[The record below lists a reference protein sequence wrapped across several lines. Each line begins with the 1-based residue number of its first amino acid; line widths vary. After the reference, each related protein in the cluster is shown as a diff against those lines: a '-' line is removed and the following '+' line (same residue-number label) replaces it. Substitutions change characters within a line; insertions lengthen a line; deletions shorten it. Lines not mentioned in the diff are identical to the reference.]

1 VALTPAALAERARA
15 GGRIGIDT
23 EFMAEGRYQALLCLV
38 QVAVPVGD
46 SPNGDEVEVAVL
58 DPLDG
63 TGFDHEPL
71 AEVVA
76 DPDIEVVMHAGR
88 QDVAILR
95 RAWSTDVNNIFDT
108 QIAAG
113 FGGLR
118 AQMGYGDMLNDVLG
132 IKVPKSASFTRW
144 DKRPLTQ
151 EQVDY
156 ARSDVEHLLQ
166 LATALEERLESQG
179 RLEWAREECRF
190 LEGVSDERDPDEVWR
205 RLPKVNQLSPKQRA
219 VARALGA
226 WRERT
231 ARSEDR
237 PVGQVMADQALVEV
251 ARRRPADARA
261 LEQIRGIP
269 QHIARR
275 RAADVIEA
283 VEHGM
288 EGDPIAGEDGR
299 RTMTDKRDAPL
310 IALCEALVRAR
321 SLEAE
326 MAYELIASRADLTEI
341 VVAQREQRDTP
352 REVRTLTGWRQD
364 LVGAE
369 LLELLDGHHALA
381 VDENGRLSVRP
392 AG

>member
-1 VALTPAALAERARA
+1 VPSPAALAERARA

-38 QVAVPVGD
+38 QVAVPTGEGD
-46 SPNGDEVEVAVL
+46 QVEVAIL
-58 DPLDG
+58 DPLE
-63 TGFDHEPL
+63 GFDHDPL
-71 AEVVA
+71 ADVLA
-76 DPDIEVVMHAGR
+76 DPAIEVVMHAGR

-95 RAWSTDVNNIFDT
+95 RAWSTEVTNIFDT

-118 AQMGYGDMLNDVLG
+118 AQMGYGDMLRDVLG
-132 IKVPKSASFTRW
+132 INVPKTASFTRW
-144 DKRPLTQ
+144 DKRPLTK

-166 LATALEERLESQG
+166 LATALEERLDGQG
-179 RLEWAREECRF
+179 RLGWAREECRF
-190 LEGVSDERDPDEVWR
+190 LETVSDVRDPEETWR
-205 RLPKVNQLSPKQRA
+205 RLPKVNQLSPRQRA
-219 VARALGA
+219 VARELAA

-231 ARSEDR
+231 AQAEDR
-237 PVGQVMADQALVEV
+237 PVGQVLADQALVEV
-251 ARRRPADARA
+251 ARRRPADTRA

-275 RAADVIEA
+275 RARDVIEA
-283 VEHGM
+283 VERGQ
-288 EGDPIAGEDGR
+288 DAAPIPGEDGR
-299 RTMTDKRDAPL
+299 RSITDKRDAPL
-310 IALCEALVRAR
+310 IALSEALVRAR

-326 MAYELIASRADLTEI
+326 LAYELIASRADLSEI
-341 VVAQREQRDTP
+341 VVAQRENRDPP
-352 REVRTLTGWRQD
+352 REVRTLTGWRRD

-381 VDENGRLSVRP
+381 IDQRGRLSVRP

>member
-1 VALTPAALAERARA
+1 VDLSPAALAERARA

-38 QVAVPVGD
+38 QVAVPTGD
-46 SPNGDEVEVAVL
+46 GDDVEVAVL

-63 TGFDHEPL
+63 AGFDHEPL
-71 AEVVA
+71 AQVLA
-76 DPDIEVVMHAGR
+76 DPAIEVVMHAGR

-95 RAWSTDVNNIFDT
+95 RAWQTDVTNIFDT

-118 AQMGYGDMLNDVLG
+118 AQMGYGDMLHDVLG
-132 IKVPKSASFTRW
+132 IRVPKTASFTRW
-144 DKRPLTQ
+144 DKRPLTA
-151 EQVDY
+151 EQVEY

-166 LATALEERLESQG
+166 LATALEERLKGQG
-179 RLEWAREECRF
+179 RLGWAREECRF
-190 LEGVSDERDPDEVWR
+190 LENVSDERDPDEAWR
-205 RLPKVNQLSPKQRA
+205 RLPKVNQLSPRQRA
-219 VARALGA
+219 VGRALAA

-231 ARSEDR
+231 ARQEDR
-237 PVGQVMADQALVEV
+237 PVGQVLADQALVEV
-251 ARRRPADARA
+251 ARRRPADSRA

-275 RAADVIEA
+275 RARDLIDIVEEA
-283 VEHGM
+283 QTA
-288 EGDPIAGEDGR
+288 DPIPGDNGR
-299 RTMTDKRDAPL
+299 RPMTDKRDSPL

-326 MAYELIASRADLTEI
+326 LAYELIASRADLTEI
-341 VVAQREQRDTP
+341 VVAQREERETP
-352 REVRTLTGWRQD
+352 NEVRTLTGWRRD

-381 VDENGRLSVRP
+381 IDEGGRLSVRP

>member
-1 VALTPAALAERARA
+1 VDLPPAALAERARA

-38 QVAVPVGD
+38 QVAVPTGEGD
-46 SPNGDEVEVAVL
+46 AVEVAVL

-71 AEVVA
+71 AQVLA
-76 DPDIEVVMHAGR
+76 DPAIEVVMHAGR
-88 QDVAILR
+88 QDVAILK
-95 RAWSTDVNNIFDT
+95 RAWRTEVNNIFDT

-118 AQMGYGDMLNDVLG
+118 AQMGYGDMLHDVLD
-132 IKVPKSASFTRW
+132 IRVPKTASFTRW
-144 DKRPLTQ
+144 DKRPLTN
-151 EQVDY
+151 EQVEY

-166 LATALEERLESQG
+166 LATALEERLDSQG

-190 LEGVSDERDPDEVWR
+190 LEEVSDERDPDEAWR
-205 RLPKVNQLSPKQRA
+205 RLPKVNQLSSKQRA

-226 WRERT
+226 WREHT
-231 ARSEDR
+231 AREEDR
-237 PVGQVMADQALVEV
+237 PVGQVLADQALVEV

-275 RAADVIEA
+275 RARELIEV
-283 VEHGM
+283 VEQSQNA
-288 EGDPIAGEDGR
+288 EPIPGDNGR
-299 RTMTDKRDAPL
+299 RTITDKRDAPL

-326 MAYELIASRADLTEI
+326 LAYELIASRADLTEI
-341 VVAQREQRDTP
+341 VVAQREERETP
-352 REVRTLTGWRQD
+352 HEVRTLTGWRRD

-381 VDENGRLSVRP
+381 IDESGRLSVRP

>member
-1 VALTPAALAERARA
+1 VDLSPSALAERARA

-38 QVAVPVGD
+38 QVAVPTGD
-46 SPNGDEVEVAVL
+46 GDDVEVAVL
-58 DPLDG
+58 DPLADG
-63 TGFDHEPL
+63 GFDHEPL
-71 AEVVA
+71 AQMLA
-76 DPDIEVVMHAGR
+76 DPAIEVVMHAGR

-95 RAWSTDVNNIFDT
+95 RAWRTDVTNIFDT

-118 AQMGYGDMLNDVLG
+118 AQMGYGDMLHDVLG
-132 IKVPKSASFTRW
+132 IRVPKTASFTRW
-144 DKRPLTQ
+144 DKRPLTK

-166 LATALEERLESQG
+166 LATALEERLEAQG
-179 RLEWAREECRF
+179 RLGWAREECRF
-190 LEGVSDERDPDEVWR
+190 LEDVSDERDPDEVWR
-205 RLPKVNQLSPKQRA
+205 RLPKVNQLSPRQRA
-219 VARALGA
+219 VARAIGA

-231 ARSEDR
+231 ARQEDR
-237 PVGQVMADQALVEV
+237 PVGQVLADQALVEV
-251 ARRRPADARA
+251 ARRRPADTRA
-261 LEQIRGIP
+261 LEQI
-269 QHIARR
+269 HT
-275 RAADVIEA
+275 
-283 VEHGM
+283 VEQAQNA
-288 EGDPIAGEDGR
+288 DPIPGENGR
-299 RTMTDKRDAPL
+299 RTITDKRDAPL

-326 MAYELIASRADLTEI
+326 LAYELIASRADLTEI
-341 VVAQREQRDTP
+341 VVAQREERETP
-352 REVRTLTGWRQD
+352 NGVRTLTGWRRD

-381 VDENGRLSVRP
+381 VDETGRLSVRP

>member
-1 VALTPAALAERARA
+1 VDLSPAALAERARA

-38 QVAVPVGD
+38 QVAVPTGQ
-46 SPNGDEVEVAVL
+46 GDEVEVAVL

-71 AEVVA
+71 AQVLA
-76 DPDIEVVMHAGR
+76 DPEIEVVMHAGR

-95 RAWSTDVNNIFDT
+95 RAWRTDVNNIFDT

-132 IKVPKSASFTRW
+132 IRVPKTASFTRW
-144 DKRPLTQ
+144 DKRPLTK
-151 EQVDY
+151 EQVEY

-166 LATALEERLESQG
+166 LATALEERLDSQG

-190 LEGVSDERDPDEVWR
+190 LEEVSDERDPDEAWR
-205 RLPKVNQLSPKQRA
+205 RLPKVNQLSSKQRA
-219 VARALGA
+219 LARALGA

-231 ARSEDR
+231 AREEDR
-237 PVGQVMADQALVEV
+237 PVGQVLADQALVEV

-275 RAADVIEA
+275 RARDLIEV
-283 VEHGM
+283 VEQAQNA
-288 EGDPIAGEDGR
+288 EPIPGDNGR
-299 RTMTDKRDAPL
+299 RTITDKRDAPL

-326 MAYELIASRADLTEI
+326 LAYELIASRADLTEI
-341 VVAQREQRDTP
+341 VVAQREQRETP
-352 REVRTLTGWRQD
+352 SEVRTLTGWRRD

-381 VDENGRLSVRP
+381 IDEGGRLSVRP

>member
-1 VALTPAALAERARA
+1 VADASPAALAERARA

-38 QVAVPVGD
+38 QVAVPTGV
-46 SPNGDEVEVAVL
+46 GDEVDVAVL

-63 TGFDHEPL
+63 VGFDHGPL
-71 AEVVA
+71 AEVLA

-95 RAWSTDVNNIFDT
+95 RAWDTDVVNIFDT

-118 AQMGYGDMLNDVLG
+118 AQMGYGDMLGDVLG
-132 IKVPKSASFTRW
+132 IRVPKTASFTRW
-144 DKRPLTQ
+144 DKRPLTT
-151 EQVDY
+151 EQVEY

-166 LATALEERLESQG
+166 LATALEARLESQG
-179 RLEWAREECRF
+179 RLDWAREECRF
-190 LEGVSDERDPDEVWR
+190 LEGVSDIRDPAEVWR
-205 RLPKVNQLSPKQRA
+205 RLPKVNQLSARQRA
-219 VARALGA
+219 VARELGA

-231 ARSEDR
+231 AQTEDR
-237 PVGQVMADQALVEV
+237 PVGQVLADQALIEV
-251 ARRRPADARA
+251 ARRRPADAKA

-275 RAADVIEA
+275 RARELLEVVEEA
-283 VEHGM
+283 QDA
-288 EGDPIAGEDGR
+288 DPIPSEDGR
-299 RTMTDKRDAPL
+299 RTMTDKRVAPV

-326 MAYELIASRADLTEI
+326 LAYELIASRADLTEI

-352 REVRTLTGWRQD
+352 HEVRTLTGWRHD

-381 VDENGRLSVRP
+381 IDERGKLSVRP

>member
-1 VALTPAALAERARA
+1 MDLPPAALAERARA

-38 QVAVPVGD
+38 QVAVPTGEGD
-46 SPNGDEVEVAVL
+46 AVEVAVL

-71 AEVVA
+71 AQVLA
-76 DPDIEVVMHAGR
+76 DPEIEVIMHAGR
-88 QDVAILR
+88 QDVAILK
-95 RAWSTDVNNIFDT
+95 RAWRTDVNNIFDT

-118 AQMGYGDMLNDVLG
+118 AQMGYGDMLHDVLG
-132 IKVPKSASFTRW
+132 IRVPKTASFTRW
-144 DKRPLTQ
+144 DKRPLTN
-151 EQVDY
+151 EQVEY

-166 LATALEERLESQG
+166 LATALEERLDSQG

-190 LEGVSDERDPDEVWR
+190 LEEVSDERDPEEAWR
-205 RLPKVNQLSPKQRA
+205 RLPKVNQLSSKQRA

-226 WRERT
+226 WREHT
-231 ARSEDR
+231 AREEDR
-237 PVGQVMADQALVEV
+237 PVGQVLADQALVEV

-275 RAADVIEA
+275 RARDLIDV
-283 VEHGM
+283 VEQAQNA
-288 EGDPIAGEDGR
+288 EPIPGDNGR

-326 MAYELIASRADLTEI
+326 LAYELIASRADLTEI
-341 VVAQREQRDTP
+341 VVAQREERETP
-352 REVRTLTGWRQD
+352 HEVRTLTGWRRD

-369 LLELLDGHHALA
+369 LLELLDGHHAIA
-381 VDENGRLSVRP
+381 IDEDGRLRVRP
-392 AG
+392 VG

>member
-1 VALTPAALAERARA
+1 VATPAALAERARA
-15 GGRIGIDT
+15 GGRLGIDT

-38 QVAVPVGD
+38 QVAVPTG
-46 SPNGDEVEVAVL
+46 NGDAVEVEVL

-63 TGFDHEPL
+63 QGFDSDPL
-71 AEVVA
+71 ADVLA
-76 DPDIEVVMHAGR
+76 DPDIEIVMHAGR

-95 RAWSTDVNNIFDT
+95 RVWRTEINNIFDT

-118 AQMGYGDMLNDVLG
+118 AQMGYGDMLRDVLD
-132 IKVPKSASFTRW
+132 IQVPKTASFTRW
-144 DKRPLTQ
+144 DKRPLTR
-151 EQVDY
+151 EQVEY
-156 ARSDVEHLLQ
+156 ARGDVEHLLQ
-166 LATALEERLESQG
+166 LATALQERLDGQG

-190 LEGVSDERDPDEVWR
+190 LEEISDERDPDEVWR
-205 RLPKVNQLSPKQRA
+205 RLPKVNQLSAHQRA
-219 VARALGA
+219 VARELGA

-237 PVGQVMADQALVEV
+237 PVGQVLADQALVEV
-251 ARRRPADARA
+251 ARRRPADTRA

-275 RAADVIEA
+275 RARELIEVVEQSADAE
-283 VEHGM
+283 
-288 EGDPIAGEDGR
+288 PIASENGR

-321 SLEAE
+321 SLEE
-326 MAYELIASRADLTEI
+326 KMAYELIASRADLTEI
-341 VVAQREQRDTP
+341 VVARREKRDTP
-352 REVRTLTGWRQD
+352 REVRTLTGWRRD

-381 VDENGRLSVRP
+381 VDERGRLSVRP
-392 AG
+392 AD

>member
-1 VALTPAALAERARA
+1 VDLSPAALAERARV

-38 QVAVPVGD
+38 QVAVPTGEGD
-46 SPNGDEVEVAVL
+46 AVEVAVL

-71 AEVVA
+71 AQVLA
-76 DPDIEVVMHAGR
+76 DPAIEVVMHAGR

-95 RAWSTDVNNIFDT
+95 RAWQTEVTNIFDT

-118 AQMGYGDMLNDVLG
+118 AQMGYGDMLHDVLG
-132 IKVPKSASFTRW
+132 IRVPKTASFTRW
-144 DKRPLTQ
+144 DKRPLTA
-151 EQVDY
+151 EQVEY

-166 LATALEERLESQG
+166 LATALEERLTGQG
-179 RLEWAREECRF
+179 RLGWAREECRF
-190 LEGVSDERDPDEVWR
+190 LESVSDERDPDEAWR
-205 RLPKVNQLSPKQRA
+205 RLPKVNQLSSRQRA
-219 VARALGA
+219 VARALAA

-231 ARSEDR
+231 ARQEDR
-237 PVGQVMADQALVEV
+237 PVGQVLADQALVEV
-251 ARRRPADARA
+251 ARRRPADTRA

-275 RAADVIEA
+275 RARDLIDTVDQAQTA
-283 VEHGM
+283 
-288 EGDPIAGEDGR
+288 DPIPGDNGR
-299 RTMTDKRDAPL
+299 RAMTDKRDSPL

-326 MAYELIASRADLTEI
+326 LAYELIASRADLTEI
-341 VVAQREQRDTP
+341 VVAQREERETP
-352 REVRTLTGWRQD
+352 NDVRTLTGWRRD

-381 VDENGRLSVRP
+381 IDQGGRLSVRP

>member
-1 VALTPAALAERARA
+1 VADPAALAERARE
-15 GGRIGIDT
+15 GGRLGIDT

-46 SPNGDEVEVAVL
+46 GSDEVEVAVL

-63 TGFDHEPL
+63 PGFDPVPL
-71 AEVVA
+71 AEVLA
-76 DPDIEVVMHAGR
+76 DPAIEIVMHAGR

-95 RAWSTDVNNIFDT
+95 RVWRTGITNIFDT

-118 AQMGYGDMLNDVLG
+118 AQMGYGDMLYDVLG
-132 IKVPKSASFTRW
+132 IRVPKTASFTRW
-144 DKRPLTQ
+144 DKRPLTR
-151 EQVDY
+151 EQIEY

-166 LATALEERLESQG
+166 LATALEERLDGQG
-179 RLEWAREECRF
+179 RLRWAREECRF
-190 LEGVSDERDPDEVWR
+190 LEDVSDERDPDEVWR
-205 RLPKVNQLSPKQRA
+205 RLPKVNQLSPRQRA
-219 VARALGA
+219 VARSLAA

-231 ARSEDR
+231 AREEDR
-237 PVGQVMADQALVEV
+237 PVGQVLADQALVEV
-251 ARRRPADARA
+251 ARRRPGDHRS

-275 RAADVIEA
+275 RARDVIQVVQEA
-283 VEHGM
+283 A
-288 EGDPIAGEDGR
+288 DANPIPSEDGR

-321 SLEAE
+321 SLQEKL
-326 MAYELIASRADLTEI
+326 AYELIASRADLTEI
-341 VVAQREQRDTP
+341 VIAQRENREP
-352 REVRTLTGWRQD
+352 PHEVRTLTGWRRD

-369 LLELLDGHHALA
+369 LLELLDGHHALV
-381 VDENGRLSVRP
+381 VDKNGRLSVRP
-392 AG
+392 AD

>member
-1 VALTPAALAERARA
+1 MSSPAALAERARDA
-15 GGRIGIDT
+15 GRIGIDT

-38 QVAVPVGD
+38 QVAVP
-46 SPNGDEVEVAVL
+46 NGDGDAVDVAVL

-63 TGFDHEPL
+63 AGFDHEPL
-71 AEVVA
+71 ATVMA
-76 DPDIEVVMHAGR
+76 DPDVEVVMHAGR

-95 RAWSTDVNNIFDT
+95 RVWQTEVNNVFDT

-132 IKVPKSASFTRW
+132 IRVPKTASFTRW
-144 DKRPLTQ
+144 DKRPLTK

-166 LATALEERLESQG
+166 LATALQDRLEGQG
-179 RLEWAREECRF
+179 RLEWAREECRY
-190 LEGVSDERDPDEVWR
+190 LESVSDEREPGEVWR
-205 RLPKVNQLSPKQRA
+205 RLPKVNQLSGKQRA
-219 VARALGA
+219 TARALA
-226 WRERT
+226 EWRELT
-231 ARSEDR
+231 AREEDR
-237 PVGQVMADQALVEV
+237 PVGQVLADQALVEV

-275 RAADVIEA
+275 RAREVVEVVERSADA
-283 VEHGM
+283 
-288 EGDPIAGEDGR
+288 DPIPGENGR

-310 IALCEALVRAR
+310 IALSEALVRAK
-321 SLEAE
+321 SLEADL
-326 MAYELIASRADLTEI
+326 AYELLASRADLTEI
-341 VVAQREQRDTP
+341 VVARRERRDPP
-352 REVRTLTGWRQD
+352 RDVRTLTGWRHD

-381 VDENGRLSVRP
+381 VDDRGRLSVRP
-392 AG
+392 AD

>member
-1 VALTPAALAERARA
+1 LAPSALAERARA

-38 QVAVPVGD
+38 QVAVPTGE
-46 SPNGDEVEVAVL
+46 GDEVEVAVL

-63 TGFDHEPL
+63 QGFDHEPL
-71 AEVVA
+71 ARVLA
-76 DPDIEVVMHAGR
+76 DPDVEVVMHAGR

-95 RAWSTDVNNIFDT
+95 RAWSTEVTNIFDT

-118 AQMGYGDMLNDVLG
+118 AQMGYGDILHDVLD
-132 IKVPKSASFTRW
+132 IRVPKSASFTRW
-144 DKRPLTQ
+144 DKRPLTG
-151 EQVDY
+151 EQLEY

-166 LATALEERLESQG
+166 LATALEQRLDSQG

-190 LEGVSDERDPDEVWR
+190 LEGISDERDPDEVWR
-205 RLPKVNQLSPKQRA
+205 RLPKVNQLSAKQRA
-219 VARALGA
+219 VARLLGA

-231 ARSEDR
+231 ARAEDR
-237 PVGQVMADQALVEV
+237 PVGQVLADQALVEV
-251 ARRRPADARA
+251 ARRRPADAKA

-269 QHIARR
+269 QHIAKR
-275 RAADVIEA
+275 RARDLIEV
-283 VEHGM
+283 VEQS
-288 EGDPIAGEDGR
+288 ENAEPIPGDNGR

-326 MAYELIASRADLTEI
+326 LAYELIASRADLTEI

-352 REVRTLTGWRQD
+352 REVRTLTGWRHD

-381 VDENGRLSVRP
+381 VDEQRRLSVRS

>member
-1 VALTPAALAERARA
+1 VPDPAALAERARA
-15 GGRIGIDT
+15 GGRLGIDT

-46 SPNGDEVEVAVL
+46 GSDDVEVAVL

-63 TGFDHEPL
+63 HGFDHEPL
-71 AEVVA
+71 AEVLA
-76 DPDIEVVMHAGR
+76 DPEIEIVMHAGR
-88 QDVAILR
+88 QDVAILKR
-95 RAWSTDVNNIFDT
+95 VWNTTVNNIFDT

-118 AQMGYGDMLNDVLG
+118 AQMGYGDMLGDVLG
-132 IKVPKSASFTRW
+132 VKVPKTASFTRW
-144 DKRPLTQ
+144 DKRPLTR

-166 LATALEERLESQG
+166 LATALEKRLDGQG

-190 LEGVSDERDPDEVWR
+190 LEDISDERDPGEVWR
-205 RLPKVNQLSPKQRA
+205 RLPKVNQLSPRQRA
-219 VARALGA
+219 VARELGA

-231 ARSEDR
+231 AREEDR
-237 PVGQVMADQALVEV
+237 PVGQVIADQALIEV
-251 ARRRPADARA
+251 ARRRPSDQRA

-275 RAADVIEA
+275 RARDVLQVVADSSDAE
-283 VEHGM
+283 
-288 EGDPIAGEDGR
+288 PIASENGR

-321 SLEAE
+321 SLEEAL
-326 MAYELIASRADLTEI
+326 AYELIASRADLTEI
-341 VVAQREQRDTP
+341 VVAQRENREPP
-352 REVRTLTGWRQD
+352 REVRTLTGWRRD
-364 LVGAE
+364 LVGSE
-369 LLELLDGHHALA
+369 LLELLDGHHSLA
-381 VDENGRLSVRP
+381 VDERGRLSVRP
-392 AG
+392 AD

>member
-1 VALTPAALAERARA
+1 MPDPAALAERARA
-15 GGRIGIDT
+15 GGRLGIDT

-46 SPNGDEVEVAVL
+46 GSDEVEVAVL

-63 TGFDHEPL
+63 KGFDHEPL
-71 AEVVA
+71 AEVLA
-76 DPDIEVVMHAGR
+76 DPEIEIVMHAGR

-95 RAWSTDVNNIFDT
+95 RVWQTSVNNIFDT

-132 IKVPKSASFTRW
+132 IKVPKTASFTRW
-144 DKRPLTQ
+144 DKRPLTR

-166 LATALEERLESQG
+166 LATALEQRLDGQG

-190 LEGVSDERDPDEVWR
+190 LEDISDERDPNEVWR
-205 RLPKVNQLSPKQRA
+205 RLPKVNQLSPRQRA
-219 VARALGA
+219 VARELGA

-231 ARSEDR
+231 ARAEDR

-251 ARRRPADARA
+251 ARRRPSDQRA

-275 RAADVIEA
+275 RARDVLQV
-283 VEHGM
+283 VEDSSDA
-288 EGDPIAGEDGR
+288 EPIPSEDGR

-321 SLEAE
+321 SLEAQL
-326 MAYELIASRADLTEI
+326 AYELIASRADLTEI
-341 VVAQREQRDTP
+341 VVAQRENREPP
-352 REVRTLTGWRQD
+352 REVRTLTGWRRD
-364 LVGAE
+364 LVGGE

-381 VDENGRLSVRP
+381 VDETGRLSVRP
-392 AG
+392 AD

>member
-1 VALTPAALAERARA
+1 VPSPAALAERARA
-15 GGRIGIDT
+15 HGRIGIDT

-38 QVAVPVGD
+38 QVAVP
-46 SPNGDEVEVAVL
+46 NGDGDNVDVAVL

-71 AEVVA
+71 AQVLA
-76 DPDIEVVMHAGR
+76 DPAIEVVMHAGR

-95 RAWSTDVNNIFDT
+95 RVWSTEITNIFDT

-118 AQMGYGDMLNDVLG
+118 AQMGYGDMLGDVLS
-132 IKVPKSASFTRW
+132 IRVPKTASFTRW
-144 DKRPLTQ
+144 DKRPLTK

-156 ARSDVEHLLQ
+156 ARSDVEHILQ
-166 LATALEERLESQG
+166 LATALQERLEGQG

-190 LEGVSDERDPDEVWR
+190 LEEVSDIRDPDEVWR
-205 RLPKVNQLSPKQRA
+205 RLPKVNQLSGKQRA

-231 ARSEDR
+231 AREEDR
-237 PVGQVMADQALVEV
+237 PVGQVLADQALVEV

-269 QHIARR
+269 QHIAKR
-275 RAADVIEA
+275 RAREVIET
-283 VEHGM
+283 VEQAQNA
-288 EGDPIAGEDGR
+288 DPVPSEDGR

-310 IALCEALVRAR
+310 IALSEALVRAK
-321 SLEAE
+321 SLEADL
-326 MAYELIASRADLTEI
+326 AYELLASRADLTEI
-341 VVAQREQRDTP
+341 VVARRERRDPP
-352 REVRTLTGWRQD
+352 REIRTLTGWRHD

-369 LLELLDGHHALA
+369 LIELLDGHHALA
-381 VDENGRLSVRP
+381 IDESGRLSVRP
-392 AG
+392 AE

>member
-1 VALTPAALAERARA
+1 MTEPAALAERARA
-15 GGRIGIDT
+15 GGRLGIDT

-38 QVAVPVGD
+38 QVAVPSG
-46 SPNGDEVEVAVL
+46 NGDEVEVAVL

-63 TGFDHEPL
+63 SGFETEPL
-71 AEVVA
+71 AEVLA
-76 DPDIEVVMHAGR
+76 DPGIEIVMHAGR

-95 RAWSTDVNNIFDT
+95 RAWNTDVNNIFDT

-118 AQMGYGDMLNDVLG
+118 AQMGYGDMLHDVLG
-132 IKVPKSASFTRW
+132 IRVPKTASFTRW
-144 DKRPLTQ
+144 DQRPLTR
-151 EQVDY
+151 EQLEY

-166 LATALEERLESQG
+166 LATALEERLDEQG
-179 RLEWAREECRF
+179 RLDWAREECRF
-190 LEGVSDERDPDEVWR
+190 LEDMSDERDPDEVWR
-205 RLPKVNQLSPKQRA
+205 RLPKVNQLSGQQRA
-219 VARALGA
+219 VARSLGA

-231 ARSEDR
+231 AREEDR
-237 PVGQVMADQALVEV
+237 PVGQVLADQALVEV
-251 ARRRPADARA
+251 ARRRPDDTRA

-275 RAADVIEA
+275 RARDVIDVVEA
-283 VEHGM
+283 A
-288 EGDPIAGEDGR
+288 AGADAIPSEDGR

-321 SLEAE
+321 SLEE
-326 MAYELIASRADLTEI
+326 KMAYELIASRADLTEI
-341 VVAQREQRDTP
+341 VVAQREGREPP
-352 REVRTLTGWRQD
+352 REVRTLTGWRRD

-381 VDENGRLSVRP
+381 VDERGRLSVRP

>member
-1 VALTPAALAERARA
+1 VPSPAALAERARTY
-15 GGRIGIDT
+15 GRIGIDT

-38 QVAVPVGD
+38 QVAVPTGEGD
-46 SPNGDEVEVAVL
+46 SVDVAVL

-63 TGFDHEPL
+63 QGFDHEPL
-71 AEVVA
+71 AQVLA
-76 DPDIEVVMHAGR
+76 DPGVEVVMHAGR

-95 RAWSTDVNNIFDT
+95 RAWRTEVTNIFDT

-118 AQMGYGDMLNDVLG
+118 AQMGYGDMLGDVLG
-132 IKVPKSASFTRW
+132 IRVPKTASFTRW
-144 DKRPLTQ
+144 DKRPLTK

-166 LATALEERLESQG
+166 LATALGQRLDEQG
-179 RLEWAREECRF
+179 RLDWAREECRF
-190 LEGVSDERDPDEVWR
+190 LEQVSDERNPDEVWR
-205 RLPKVNQLSPKQRA
+205 RLPKVNQLSSKQRA

-231 ARSEDR
+231 AREEDR
-237 PVGQVMADQALVEV
+237 PVGQVLADQALVEV

-275 RAADVIEA
+275 RAREVIETVA
-283 VEHGM
+283 AAQNA
-288 EGDPIAGEDGR
+288 DPIPNEDGR

-310 IALCEALVRAR
+310 IALSEALVRAR
-321 SLEAE
+321 SLEAQL
-326 MAYELIASRADLTEI
+326 AYELIASRADLTEI
-341 VVAQREQRDTP
+341 VVARRERRDP
-352 REVRTLTGWRQD
+352 PAGVRTLTGWRHD

-381 VDENGRLSVRP
+381 IDENGRLSVRP
-392 AG
+392 T

>member
-1 VALTPAALAERARA
+1 VAATPAALAERARA

-38 QVAVPVGD
+38 QVAVPTGEGD
-46 SPNGDEVEVAVL
+46 AVEVAVL
-58 DPLDG
+58 DPLE
-63 TGFDHEPL
+63 GFDSGPL
-71 AEVVA
+71 AEVLA
-76 DPDIEVVMHAGR
+76 DPEIEVVMHAGR

-95 RAWSTDVNNIFDT
+95 REWSTEITNIFDT

-118 AQMGYGDMLNDVLG
+118 AQMGYGDMLGDVLG
-132 IKVPKSASFTRW
+132 IRVPKTASFTRW
-144 DKRPLTQ
+144 DKRPLTS
-151 EQVDY
+151 EQLEY

-166 LATALEERLESQG
+166 LATALQERLEEQG

-190 LEGVSDERDPDEVWR
+190 LEGISDERDPDEVWR
-205 RLPKVNQLSPKQRA
+205 RLPKVNQLSARQRA

-237 PVGQVMADQALVEV
+237 PVGQVIADQALIEV
-251 ARRRPADARA
+251 ARRRPADAHA

-275 RAADVIEA
+275 RARDLIEVLEASADD
-283 VEHGM
+283 
-288 EGDPIAGEDGR
+288 DPIPSEDGR

-326 MAYELIASRADLTEI
+326 VAYELIASRADLTEI
-341 VVAQREQRDTP
+341 VIAQREKRDAP
-352 REVRTLTGWRQD
+352 REVRTLTGWRRD

-369 LLELLDGHHALA
+369 LLELLDGHHALV
-381 VDENGRLSVRP
+381 VDERGQLSVRS
-392 AG
+392 ARD

>member
-1 VALTPAALAERARA
+1 MPSPAALAERARA
-15 GGRIGIDT
+15 HGRIGIDT

-38 QVAVPVGD
+38 QVAVP
-46 SPNGDEVEVAVL
+46 NGDGDAVDVAVL

-71 AEVVA
+71 ADVLA
-76 DPDIEVVMHAGR
+76 DPAIEVVMHAGR

-95 RAWSTDVNNIFDT
+95 RVWQTEITNIFDT

-118 AQMGYGDMLNDVLG
+118 AQMGYGDMLGDVLG
-132 IKVPKSASFTRW
+132 IRVPKTASFTRW
-144 DKRPLTQ
+144 DKRPLTK

-156 ARSDVEHLLQ
+156 ARSDVEHILQ
-166 LATALEERLESQG
+166 LATALQERLADQG

-190 LEGVSDERDPDEVWR
+190 LEDVSDIRDPDEVWR
-205 RLPKVNQLSPKQRA
+205 RLPKVNQLSGKQRA

-231 ARSEDR
+231 AREEDR
-237 PVGQVMADQALVEV
+237 PVGQVLADQALVEV
-251 ARRRPADARA
+251 ARRRPADTRA

-275 RAADVIEA
+275 RAREVIET
-283 VEHGM
+283 VEQSQDA
-288 EGDPIAGEDGR
+288 EGIPSDDGR

-310 IALCEALVRAR
+310 IALSEALVRAK
-321 SLEAE
+321 SLEADL
-326 MAYELIASRADLTEI
+326 AYELLASRADLTEI
-341 VVAQREQRDTP
+341 VVARRERRDPP
-352 REVRTLTGWRQD
+352 REIRTLTGWRHD

-381 VDENGRLSVRP
+381 IDESGRLSVRP
-392 AG
+392 AD

>member
-1 VALTPAALAERARA
+1 MPSPAALAERARTY
-15 GGRIGIDT
+15 GRIGIDT

-38 QVAVPVGD
+38 QVAVPSGDGD
-46 SPNGDEVEVAVL
+46 SVDVAVL

-71 AEVVA
+71 AGAVA

-95 RAWSTDVNNIFDT
+95 RAWGTDVTNIFDT

-118 AQMGYGDMLNDVLG
+118 AQMGYGDMLGDVLG
-132 IKVPKSASFTRW
+132 IRVPKTASFTRW
-144 DKRPLTQ
+144 DKRPLTK

-166 LATALEERLESQG
+166 LAAALQERLDGQG
-179 RLEWAREECRF
+179 RLAWAREECRY
-190 LEGVSDERDPDEVWR
+190 LETVSDERDPDEVWR
-205 RLPKVNQLSPKQRA
+205 RLPKVNQLSGKQRA
-219 VARALGA
+219 TARALAA

-231 ARSEDR
+231 AREEDR
-237 PVGQVMADQALVEV
+237 PVGQVLADQALVEV
-251 ARRRPADARA
+251 ARRRPGDARA

-275 RAADVIEA
+275 RSREIIEV
-283 VEHGM
+283 VEQSQ
-288 EGDPIAGEDGR
+288 DAGAIPSENGR

-310 IALCEALVRAR
+310 IALAEAVVRAR
-321 SLEAE
+321 SLEADL
-326 MAYELIASRADLTEI
+326 AYELLASRADLTEI
-341 VVAQREQRDTP
+341 VVARRERREPP
-352 REVRTLTGWRQD
+352 REIRTLTGWRHD

-369 LLELLDGHHALA
+369 LLELLDGHHAVA
-381 VDENGRLSVRP
+381 IDESGRLSVRP
-392 AG
+392 AE

>member
-1 VALTPAALAERARA
+1 MSDPAALAERARE
-15 GGRIGIDT
+15 GGRLGIDT

-38 QVAVPVGD
+38 QIAVPVGPGGSD
-46 SPNGDEVEVAVL
+46 DEVEVAVL
-58 DPLDG
+58 DPLTDG
-63 TGFDHEPL
+63 GFDHEPL
-71 AEVVA
+71 AEVLA
-76 DPDIEVVMHAGR
+76 DPDIEIVMHAGR

-95 RAWSTDVNNIFDT
+95 RAWQTEICNIFDT

-118 AQMGYGDMLNDVLG
+118 AQMGYGDMLHDVLS
-132 IKVPKSASFTRW
+132 IRVPKTASFTRW
-144 DKRPLTQ
+144 DKRPLTS
-151 EQVDY
+151 EQVEY

-166 LATALEERLESQG
+166 LATALEDRLDSQG

-190 LEGVSDERDPDEVWR
+190 LEEVSDQRDPDEVWR
-205 RLPKVNQLSPKQRA
+205 RLPKVGQLSPRQRA
-219 VARALGA
+219 VARELGA

-231 ARSEDR
+231 AREEDR
-237 PVGQVMADQALVEV
+237 PVGQVLADQALVEV
-251 ARRRPADARA
+251 ARRRPADSRA

-275 RAADVIEA
+275 RARDVLQVVADSA
-283 VEHGM
+283 DA
-288 EGDPIAGEDGR
+288 DPIPSEDGR
-299 RTMTDKRDAPL
+299 RTITDKRDAPL

-321 SLEAE
+321 SLEAQ

-341 VVAQREQRDTP
+341 VVAQREKRDP
-352 REVRTLTGWRQD
+352 PGEVRTLTGWRRD

-381 VDENGRLSVRP
+381 VDETGRLSVRP
-392 AG
+392 AD